1 MQFNFDAE
9 FPEQIKRKTDKE
21 LIDIYVN
28 AHEYQPAF
36 VELATGELEKRSVS
50 LDGYKQV
57 REQKKQ
63 KVSRR
68 LETGKAG
75 SPLYI
80 MLCFVLALFGG
91 ILGIYAGYIY
101 NQSKVKDVDGHE
113 FYVYDD
119 QTRKLGK
126 LMMLIGVIAIVVLAI
141 RLEYFSD

>member
-21 LIDIYVN
+21 LINIYLN

-36 VELATGELEKRSVS
+36 VELATGELGKRNIS

-57 REQKKQ
+57 KEQKNQ
-63 KVSRR
+63 KVSKQ
-68 LETGKAG
+68 LEIGKAG

-80 MLCFVLALFGG
+80 TLCFVLALFGG

-101 NQSKVKDVDGHE
+101 SQSKVKDIEGRE

-119 QTRKLGK
+119 STRKLGK
-126 LMMLIGVIAIVVLAI
+126 LMMLIGIIAIIILAV

>member
-36 VELATGELEKRSVS
+36 VELATEELGNRNIS
-50 LDGYKQV
+50 LDSYKQI

-63 KVSRR
+63 KVSKH

-80 MLCFVLALFGG
+80 MFCFVLAIFGG

-101 NQSKVKDVDGHE
+101 SQSKVKNIDGQE
-113 FYVYDD
+113 CYVYDD

-126 LMMLIGVIAIVVLAI
+126 LMMLIGVIAIIVLAA
-141 RLEYFSD
+141 RLEYFSE

>member
-36 VELATGELEKRSVS
+36 VELAIEELGKRNIS
-50 LDGYKQV
+50 LDSYKQI

-63 KVSRR
+63 KVSKH

-80 MLCFVLALFGG
+80 ALCFVLAILGG

-101 NQSKVKDVDGHE
+101 SHSKVKDIDGRE

-119 QTRKLGK
+119 STRKLGK
-126 LMMLIGVIAIVVLAI
+126 LMMLIGVIAIIILAI
-141 RLEYFSD
+141 RLEYFSG

>member
-1 MQFNFDAE
+1 MQFNFDTE

-28 AHEYQPAF
+28 PHEYQPAF
-36 VELATGELEKRSVS
+36 VELAIEELGKRNIN
-50 LDGYKQV
+50 LDSYRQA
-57 REQKKQ
+57 REQKRQKASKQ
-63 KVSRR
+63 I
-68 LETGKAG
+68 ETGKSG

-80 MLCFVLALFGG
+80 TLCFVLALFGG

-101 NQSKVKDVDGHE
+101 SQSKVKDIDGRE

-119 QTRKLGK
+119 STRKLGK
-126 LMMLIGVIAIVVLAI
+126 LMMLIGIIAIIVLAA

>member
-1 MQFNFDAE
+1 MSFNFDTE

-36 VELATGELEKRSVS
+36 VELATGELGKRNIN
-50 LDGYKQV
+50 LDRHKQV
-57 REQKKQ
+57 RERKRQ
-63 KVSRR
+63 KVSRH

-80 MLCFVLALFGG
+80 VLCFVLAILGG

-101 NQSKVKDVDGHE
+101 SQSKVKDNDGRD
-113 FYVYDD
+113 FYVYNDS
-119 QTRKLGK
+119 TRQLGK
-126 LMMLIGVIAIVVLAI
+126 LMMLIGVIAIIVLAM